1 MKSVP
6 RAKPKHW
13 KAPEWMPSRKLAVVS
28 KVLATVDEAKAFY
41 GVDPEADEA
50 EAVSLHEARQQ
61 IEKQGSIKASNSQEA
76 YRQLEDMNQALPVE
90 PTRQIWELTE
100 KGRRC
105 LLNSQVSPGASNRAA

>member
-1 MKSVP
+1 
-6 RAKPKHW
+6 
-13 KAPEWMPSRKLAVVS
+13 MPSRKITVAR

-41 GVDPEADEA
+41 GVDPEADEV

-61 IEKQGSIKASNSQEA
+61 IEKQGSIKASNSEEV

-90 PTRQIWELTE
+90 PTRQTWELTE

-105 LLNSQVSPGASNRAA
+105 LLDSQASPGATNRAA